1 MSFPRFVESMDKA
14 PDKEQLIIECA
25 CFLRKREILE
35 KKSWRILAKQFFIC
49 YKEQIMIYY
58 GYQPQ
63 DAGRPLVKVNDK
75 YLFLAV
81 MAALCKTGKID
92 DSQKALSEVLYAG
105 FGLEL
110 EVSTIRKH
118 LSEILSEYDELFDY
132 IAKFKKDNL
141 K

>member
-1 MSFPRFVESMDKA
+1 MESMDKA

-25 CFLRKREILE
+25 CFLRKKEILE
-35 KKSWRILAKQFFIC
+35 KKSWRIFAKQFFAC
-49 YKEQIMIYY
+49 YKAQIMVYY

-75 YLFLAV
+75 YLFLAM
-81 MAALCKTGKID
+81 MAAFCKTGKID

-110 EVSTIRKH
+110 EVSTIQKQ
-118 LSEILSEYDELFDY
+118 LSEILSEYSRLFDF
-132 IAKFKKDNL
+132 IAKFKKYDL
-141 K
+141 E